1 MPTVGENLIDTRTG
15 RVVLIVEVHEL
26 WGMTTCKVIDMTS
39 NAVYSVNAENLALS
53 GAASAA
59 SEAFVRFVAAWCKVK
74 NELANGTVF
83 DTSESVLPLPHQRY
97 ALERAMA
104 SNEVRYM
111 LADEVGLGKTIE
123 AGLIIK
129 ELKTRGLIERVLVV
143 CPKGLV
149 TQWETEML
157 EKFGERFTIVSPED
171 MQLERR

>member
-1 MPTVGENLIDTRTG
+1 MFTVGESVIDTRNN
-15 RVVLIVEVHEL
+15 RVVLIVEAHEL
-26 WGMTTCKVIDMTS
+26 WGITTYKVLDMTT
-39 NAVYSVNAENLALS
+39 NAVYSVNAENLNSSL
-53 GAASAA
+53 AASSA

-104 SNEVRYM
+104 SNDVRYM

-129 ELKTRGLIERVLVV
+129 ELKTRGIIERV
-143 CPKGLV
+143 
-149 TQWETEML
+149 
-157 EKFGERFTIVSPED
+157 
-171 MQLERR
+171 

>member
-104 SNEVRYM
+104 SNEVRYCLPM
-111 LADEVGLGKTIE
+111 SK
-123 AGLIIK
+123 
-129 ELKTRGLIERVLVV
+129 
-143 CPKGLV
+143 P
-149 TQWETEML
+149 
-157 EKFGERFTIVSPED
+157 
-171 MQLERR
+171 